1 MKTWILVNNNNGTN
15 SKHTEY
21 SSFRTFTY
29 IHTYKHRVFIN
40 SIEYFTQNNNNYCVC
55 VCVRLDVYFILMLLP
70 EMIQCWLLWWWW
82 SSSLLWNSSF
92 GFYSKILLF
101 IQSFS
106 ILDNGGDSL
115 GPFRQRSNI
124 EKRKKNHQSSFRIFY
139 FYSGNFFRFCW
150 KYYHYFLK
158 NDDDDI
164 WTKLE
169 GV

>member
-1 MKTWILVNNNNGTN
+1 MGPTANTQNILLFALL
-15 SKHTEY
+15 H
-21 SSFRTFTY
+21 TY
-29 IHTYKHRVFIN
+29 IHTN
-40 SIEYFTQNNNNYCVC
+40 TGCSSIQLNILHKITTTTVC

-139 FYSGNFFRFCW
+139 FIRVIFSVENIIIIFSKMMMMIYGQN
-150 KYYHYFLK
+150 
-158 NDDDDI
+158 
-164 WTKLE
+164 
-169 GV
+169 